1 MKFLLP
7 LVAAL
12 GLASPLA
19 AQTATLTAGSSGYS
33 PLGGQLTLTH
43 TVTYTGLA
51 PSAYALSVQLPA
63 GWTFLSQNLP
73 AGLAA
78 AAGPAVGAGGDPLEW
93 AFSAFPANTFT
104 LTFTVAYPAG
114 LTGNQVVTVPTAQY
128 RSPTTN
134 LTVAAITLVPA
145 LPPSITTQP
154 ASRTVTVGETVTLTA
169 AADGAP
175 TPTLRWKKGGV
186 ALSDGGRVSG
196 SGTASLTLTGVL
208 TADAGSYTLTASNSS
223 GPDAVSNAA
232 VLTVN
237 KAPQTITFAP
247 PTTKT
252 FGDAAFTISATSSSG
267 LTVSFAS
274 SNSTVATVSGN
285 TVNVVGAGTTTLSA
299 TQAGNADYLPGEAT
313 QVLTVAKAPQTIT
326 FAALTPRTTGDG
338 SLTLGASASSGLPVS
353 YASANSAVATVSGSV
368 ITLAGGGST
377 VITAAQAGSA
387 NYLAATPVDQTLRV
401 FDVRASQAVVGVG
414 YFAGG
419 SVTITNTLTYSG
431 TPASFGWE
439 VILPDGWSYAAG
451 AGSEGDVKPAAGT
464 VSLLE
469 WAWTTL
475 PPSPVTFTYTLNVPA
490 SSTGDKPLS
499 SLVVYRE
506 GGGVVQLLGK
516 PSPLNVI
523 QVTTHTGDVDRNFRI
538 SLLELTRVIELYNT
552 RNGGSRTGCYK
563 VDPTGEDGFN
573 PEPTRSASAVVTL
586 AAYHAADTNRDGK
599 IGLLELTRVIELYNY
614 RPPGGGRT
622 GQYHAEPGTED
633 GFAPGP

>member
-1 MKFLLP
+1 
-7 LVAAL
+7 
-12 GLASPLA
+12 
-19 AQTATLTAGSSGYS
+19 
-33 PLGGQLTLTH
+33 
-43 TVTYTGLA
+43 
-51 PSAYALSVQLPA
+51 
-63 GWTFLSQNLP
+63 
-73 AGLAA
+73 
-78 AAGPAVGAGGDPLEW
+78 
-93 AFSAFPANTFT
+93 
-104 LTFTVAYPAG
+104 
-114 LTGNQVVTVPTAQY
+114 
-128 RSPTTN
+128 
-134 LTVAAITLVPA
+134 
-145 LPPSITTQP
+145 
-154 ASRTVTVGETVTLTA
+154 
-169 AADGAP
+169 
-175 TPTLRWKKGGV
+175 
-186 ALSDGGRVSG
+186 VSG

-237 KAPQTITFAP
+237 KAAQTISFAP
-247 PTTKT
+247 PATKT
-252 FGDAAFTISATSSSG
+252 FGDAAFTVSATSTSG

-285 TVNVVGAGTTTLSA
+285 TVNVVGAGSTTLSA

-586 AAYHAADTNRDGK
+586 AAYHAADTNPDGK

-614 RPPGGGRT
+614 RPLGGGRT